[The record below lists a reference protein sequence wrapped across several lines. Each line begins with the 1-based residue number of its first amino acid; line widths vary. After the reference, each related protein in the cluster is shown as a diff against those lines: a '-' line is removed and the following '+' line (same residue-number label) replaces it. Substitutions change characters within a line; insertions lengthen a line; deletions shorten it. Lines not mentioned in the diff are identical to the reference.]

1 MKHVDVHG
9 LASLSMRVLGAE
21 LGVDATALY
30 RHFPN
35 KDSLVEAMVD
45 VWHTLGINFVEPPT
59 HLHVDEKSAAHC
71 AYPEIKL
78 AAQ

>member
-1 MKHVDVHG
+1 
-9 LASLSMRVLGAE
+9 
-21 LGVDATALY
+21 
-30 RHFPN
+30 
-35 KDSLVEAMVD
+35 MVD

>member
-1 MKHVDVHG
+1 
-9 LASLSMRVLGAE
+9 LRI
-21 LGVDATALY
+21 TPTP
-30 RHFPN
+30 RHTQEHIAA
-35 KDSLVEAMVD
+35 LVEAMVD